1 MAAVG
6 HVFLDVFREHVDLLL
21 SDHNLAAAAVARTV
35 RWSEISEQIQ

>member
-21 SDHNLAAAAVARTV
+21 TDHKLAAAAAARTML
-35 RWSEISEQIQ
+35 E